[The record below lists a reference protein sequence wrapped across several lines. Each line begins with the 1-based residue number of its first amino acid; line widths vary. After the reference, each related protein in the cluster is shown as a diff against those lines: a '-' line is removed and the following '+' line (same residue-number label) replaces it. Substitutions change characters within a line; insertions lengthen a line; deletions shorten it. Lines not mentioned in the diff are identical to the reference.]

1 MWNQSL
7 LYRVNEFGDP
17 HPHPRYQGWFYRTSK
32 IAKQTEQHISGTMD
46 SGIWEQWD
54 LFRLNHFEGTFE
66 IHQFGSWGKG
76 TSPLGAHHF
85 LASGIS
91 AGGMTCQQGD

>member
-17 HPHPRYQGWFYRTSK
+17 HPHPRYQGWFYRTNK
-32 IAKQTEQHISGTMD
+32 IAKPTDWDFSG
-46 SGIWEQWD
+46 WYF
-54 LFRLNHFEGTFE
+54 FRLNHFEGTFE
-66 IHQFGSWGKG
+66 IHEFGSGGKG